1 MVGSYWKVRG
11 RGDIFQCFFNI
22 VLRSFDTAGSG
33 RMLRS
38 SFCSGLCRLP
48 SAFGMM
54 EAVVCFVQVFVQGFV
69 VFFRRLGCWKRL
81 YASFNFSCRSLFV
94 GTFVGVKSLVL
105 LLAFNIQCFCRHSI
119 AGTQA
124 GCNPEMVIALSLLLI
139 CEQYVLDK

>member
-105 LLAFNIQCFCRHSI
+105 FF
-119 AGTQA
+119 G
-124 GCNPEMVIALSLLLI
+124 V
-139 CEQYVLDK
+139 